1 VALALSIST
10 ALIVVLIE
18 TAGSAGSGKGARMRY
33 GLLIYTNEADRPVWG
48 TPDGDAEAKGYD
60 AFYGEVTKRGV
71 LRAGDPF
78 LRVAEA
84 KSVRVRDGRAQVVDG
99 PAVQTPE
106 QLGGYYL
113 VECNGLDEAVELA
126 ARIPGATYGTIEVRP
141 VLELP
146 S

>member
-10 ALIVVLIE
+10 APIVVLIE

-33 GLLIYTNEADRPVWG
+33 GLLIYTNEADRPAWG

-84 KSVRVRDGRAQVVDG
+84 KSVRVRDGRAHRASAKCRTVWF
-99 PAVQTPE
+99 T
-106 QLGGYYL
+106 
-113 VECNGLDEAVELA
+113 GL
-126 ARIPGATYGTIEVRP
+126 
-141 VLELP
+141 
-146 S
+146 